1 MSNKFQKIFLSF
13 LLLISFVASSFA
25 KSGDLPSW
33 FIKPR
38 ANNIDMIYGVAEGF
52 TLEEATKTALADAAG
67 RLMVSISS
75 ESELIKEENQN
86 SYNEEMR
93 QKVRQSIEKISFSG
107 YEVSKSEQ
115 VEKKF
120 YVEVSVE
127 RDPFIK
133 EQKERVEF
141 VQKKINDL
149 DKNSIQSNPIQRRT
163 SLIKILDLCKE
174 LDLKARILSGAQE
187 EIDMK
192 GILSLIAKYQNEFE
206 KSSSSI
212 EFFFDSS
219 SPKDLVQILRSALNK
234 EKLKIAKAL
243 DKSDPNQIVI
253 GAKYEATRN
262 FIYGSHI
269 TKLNVDF
276 ENSSQGKIVAS
287 NNVEATGNST
297 IGESESTKAAIKAL
311 EEQIQ
316 KDGVLKTL
324 GILN

>member
-1 MSNKFQKIFLSF
+1 MSKKIQKLFFTF
-13 LLLISFVASSFA
+13 LLLITFAESSFS
-25 KSGDLPSW
+25 KSNDLPSW

-75 ESELIKEENQN
+75 ESEMIKEENQN

-93 QKVRQSIEKISFSG
+93 QKVRQSIEKISFTG
-107 YEVSKSEQ
+107 YQVSKSEQ
-115 VEKKF
+115 VDKKF
-120 YVEVSVE
+120 YVEVSIE
-127 RDPFIK
+127 RDPFIN

-149 DKNSIQSNPIQRRT
+149 DKNSMQSNPIQRRT
-163 SLIKILDLCKE
+163 SLMKILDLCKE
-174 LDLKARILSGAQE
+174 LELKARILSGAQE

-192 GILSLIAKYQNEFE
+192 SILSLIAKYQNEFE

-219 SPKDLVQILRSALNK
+219 SPKDLVQVIRSALNK
-234 EKLKIAKAL
+234 EKLKIAKTL
-243 DKSDPNQIVI
+243 DKTDPNQIVI
-253 GAKYEATRN
+253 GAKYEPSHN
-262 FIYGSHI
+262 FIYGAHI
-269 TKLNVDF
+269 TKLNIDF
-276 ENSSQGKIVAS
+276 ESSAQGKIVAS

-297 IGESESTKAAIKAL
+297 ISESESTKAAIKSL

>member
-1 MSNKFQKIFLSF
+1 MNKKFQKSFLSF
-13 LLLISFVASSFA
+13 LLLISFIPSSFA
-25 KSGDLPSW
+25 KSNDLPSW

-93 QKVRQSIEKISFSG
+93 QKVRQSIEKISFAG

-192 GILSLIAKYQNEFE
+192 SILSLIAKYQNEFE

-212 EFFFDSS
+212 EFFFDPS

-297 IGESESTKAAIKAL
+297 IGESESTKAAIKSL

-316 KDGVLKTL
+316 KDGILKTL

>member
-1 MSNKFQKIFLSF
+1 MNNKFQKIFLSF
-13 LLLISFVASSFA
+13 LLLISFLSSSFA

-93 QKVRQSIEKISFSG
+93 QKVRQSIEKISFAG

-192 GILSLIAKYQNEFE
+192 SILSLIAKYQNEFE

-297 IGESESTKAAIKAL
+297 IGESESTKAAIKTL

>member
-1 MSNKFQKIFLSF
+1 MSNKFQKTFLTF
-13 LLLISFVASSFA
+13 LLSISFVVSSFA

-33 FIKPR
+33 FVKPR

-93 QKVRQSIEKISFSG
+93 QKVRQSIEKISFAG

-192 GILSLIAKYQNEFE
+192 SILSLIAKYQNEFE

-316 KDGVLKTL
+316 KDGILKTL

>member
-1 MSNKFQKIFLSF
+1 MSKKIQKLFFIFLSLTIF
-13 LLLISFVASSFA
+13 VENSFS
-25 KSGDLPSW
+25 KSNDLPSW

-52 TLEEATKTALADAAG
+52 TLEEATKSALADAAG

-75 ESELIKEENQN
+75 ESELVKEENQN

-107 YEVSKSEQ
+107 YQVSKSEQ
-115 VEKKF
+115 VDKKF
-120 YVEVSVE
+120 YVEVSIE
-127 RDPFIK
+127 KDPFVN
-133 EQKERVEF
+133 EQRERVEF

-149 DKNSIQSNPIQRRT
+149 DKNSLQANPIQRRT

-174 LDLKARILSGAQE
+174 LDLKARILAGAQE

-192 GILSLIAKYQNEFE
+192 AILSLIAKYQNEFE
-206 KSSSSI
+206 KSSSTI

-234 EKLKIAKAL
+234 EKLKIAKNL

-253 GAKYEATRN
+253 GAKYDSNHN

-269 TKLNVDF
+269 TKLNIDF
-276 ENSSQGKIVAS
+276 ENFSQGKIVAS
-287 NNVEATGNST
+287 NNIEVTGNST
-297 IGESESTKAAIKAL
+297 IGESESIKAGIKAL

-316 KDGVLKTL
+316 KEGILKIL

>member
-1 MSNKFQKIFLSF
+1 MNNKFQKIFLSF

-93 QKVRQSIEKISFSG
+93 QKVRQSIEKISFAG

-297 IGESESTKAAIKAL
+297 IGESESTKAAIKTL

>member
-1 MSNKFQKIFLSF
+1 MNKKFQKSFLSF
-13 LLLISFVASSFA
+13 LLLISFIPSSYA
-25 KSGDLPSW
+25 KSSDLPSW
-33 FIKPR
+33 FVKPR

-75 ESELIKEENQN
+75 ESELLKEENQN

-93 QKVRQSIEKISFSG
+93 QKVRQSIEKISFAG

-115 VEKKF
+115 VDKKF
-120 YVEVSVE
+120 YVEVSIE

-141 VQKKINDL
+141 IQKKINDL

-174 LDLKARILSGAQE
+174 LDLKVRILSGAQE

-192 GILSLIAKYQNEFE
+192 SILSLIAKYQNEFE

-212 EFFFDSS
+212 EFFFDPS

-243 DKSDPNQIVI
+243 DKTDPNQIVI
-253 GAKYEATRN
+253 GAKYETTRN

-297 IGESESTKAAIKAL
+297 IGESESTKAAIKSL
-311 EEQIQ
+311 EEQVQ
-316 KDGVLKTL
+316 KDGILKTL

>member
-1 MSNKFQKIFLSF
+1 MSNKIQKLFLTF
-13 LLLISFVASSFA
+13 LLLTSLTESSYA

-33 FIKPR
+33 FVKPR

-93 QKVRQSIEKISFSG
+93 QKVRQSIEKISFAG

-192 GILSLIAKYQNEFE
+192 SILSLIAKYQNEFE

-262 FIYGSHI
+262 FIYGSHM

-287 NNVEATGNST
+287 NNVEVTGNST

-316 KDGVLKTL
+316 KDGILKIL

>member
-1 MSNKFQKIFLSF
+1 MTKKIQKLFFIFLS
-13 LLLISFVASSFA
+13 LSSFAEISFA
-25 KSGDLPSW
+25 KSSDLPSW

-38 ANNIDMIYGVAEGF
+38 ANNIDRIYGVAEGF
-52 TLEEATKTALADAAG
+52 TLEEATKSALADAAG

-115 VEKKF
+115 VDKKF

-127 RDPFIK
+127 KDPFIK

-149 DKNSIQSNPIQRRT
+149 DKNSLQANPIQRRT

-174 LDLKARILSGAQE
+174 LDLKARILAGAQE

-192 GILSLIAKYQNEFE
+192 AILSLIAKYQNEFE

-219 SPKDLVQILRSALNK
+219 TPKDLVQILRSALNK
-234 EKLKIAKAL
+234 EKLKIAKSL

-253 GAKYEATRN
+253 GAKYDSTHN

-276 ENSSQGKIVAS
+276 ENSSQSKIVAS
-287 NNVEATGNST
+287 NNVEVTGNST
-297 IGESESTKAAIKAL
+297 INESESTKAAIKAL

-316 KDGVLKTL
+316 KDGILKIL

>member
-1 MSNKFQKIFLSF
+1 MSKKIQKLFFTF
-13 LLLISFVASSFA
+13 LLLITFAESSFS
-25 KSGDLPSW
+25 KSNDLPSW

-38 ANNIDMIYGVAEGF
+38 ANNIEMIYGIAEGF

-93 QKVRQSIEKISFSG
+93 QKVRQSIEKISFTG
-107 YEVSKSEQ
+107 YQVSKSEQ
-115 VEKKF
+115 VDKKF
-120 YVEVSVE
+120 YVEVSIE
-127 RDPFIK
+127 RDPFIN

-149 DKNSIQSNPIQRRT
+149 DKNSMQSNPIQRRT

-174 LDLKARILSGAQE
+174 LELKARILSGAQE
-187 EIDMK
+187 EIEMK
-192 GILSLIAKYQNEFE
+192 SILSLIAKYQNEFE

-219 SPKDLVQILRSALNK
+219 SPKDLVQVIRSALNK

-243 DKSDPNQIVI
+243 DKTDPNQIVI
-253 GAKYEATRN
+253 GAKYEPTHN
-262 FIYGSHI
+262 FIYGAHI
-269 TKLNVDF
+269 AKLSIDF
-276 ENSSQGKIVAS
+276 ESSAQGKIVAS

-297 IGESESTKAAIKAL
+297 ISESESTKAAIKSL

>member
-1 MSNKFQKIFLSF
+1 
-13 LLLISFVASSFA
+13 
-25 KSGDLPSW
+25 
-33 FIKPR
+33 
-38 ANNIDMIYGVAEGF
+38 
-52 TLEEATKTALADAAG
+52 
-67 RLMVSISS
+67 MVSISS

-93 QKVRQSIEKISFSG
+93 QKVRQSIEKISFAG

-192 GILSLIAKYQNEFE
+192 SILSLIAKYQNEFE

-316 KDGVLKTL
+316 KDGILKTL

>member
-1 MSNKFQKIFLSF
+1 MSNKIQKLFFTF
-13 LLLISFVASSFA
+13 LLLITFAESSFS
-25 KSGDLPSW
+25 KSNDLPSW

-38 ANNIDMIYGVAEGF
+38 ANNIDMIYGVAEGY

-75 ESELIKEENQN
+75 ESEVIKEENQN

-93 QKVRQSIEKISFSG
+93 QKVRQSIEKISFTG
-107 YEVSKSEQ
+107 YQVSKSEQ
-115 VEKKF
+115 VDKKF
-120 YVEVSVE
+120 YVEVSIE
-127 RDPFIK
+127 RDPFIN

-149 DKNSIQSNPIQRRT
+149 DKNSMQSNPIQRRT
-163 SLIKILDLCKE
+163 SLMKILDLCKE
-174 LDLKARILSGAQE
+174 LELKARILSGAQE

-192 GILSLIAKYQNEFE
+192 SILSLIAKYQNEFE

-219 SPKDLVQILRSALNK
+219 SPKDLVQVIRSALNK
-234 EKLKIAKAL
+234 EKLKIAKTL
-243 DKSDPNQIVI
+243 DKTDPNQIVI
-253 GAKYEATRN
+253 GAKYESNHN
-262 FIYGSHI
+262 FIYGAHI
-269 TKLNVDF
+269 TKLNIDF
-276 ENSSQGKIVAS
+276 ESSAQGKIVAS

-297 IGESESTKAAIKAL
+297 ISESESTKAAIKAL

>member
-1 MSNKFQKIFLSF
+1 MSNKIQKLFFTF
-13 LLLISFVASSFA
+13 LLLITFAESSFS
-25 KSGDLPSW
+25 KSNDLPSW

-107 YEVSKSEQ
+107 YQVSKSEQ
-115 VEKKF
+115 VDKKF
-120 YVEVSVE
+120 YVEVSIE
-127 RDPFIK
+127 RDPFIN

-149 DKNSIQSNPIQRRT
+149 DKNSMQSNPIQRRT
-163 SLIKILDLCKE
+163 SLMKILDLCKE

-192 GILSLIAKYQNEFE
+192 SILSLIAKYQNEFE

-219 SPKDLVQILRSALNK
+219 SPKDLVQVIRSALNK
-234 EKLKIAKAL
+234 EKLKIAKTL
-243 DKSDPNQIVI
+243 DKTDPNQIVI
-253 GAKYEATRN
+253 GAKYEPNYN
-262 FIYGSHI
+262 FIYGAHI
-269 TKLNVDF
+269 TKLNIDF
-276 ENSSQGKIVAS
+276 ESSAQGKIVAS

-297 IGESESTKAAIKAL
+297 ISESESTKAAIKAL

>member
-1 MSNKFQKIFLSF
+1 
-13 LLLISFVASSFA
+13 
-25 KSGDLPSW
+25 
-33 FIKPR
+33 
-38 ANNIDMIYGVAEGF
+38 
-52 TLEEATKTALADAAG
+52 
-67 RLMVSISS
+67 
-75 ESELIKEENQN
+75 
-86 SYNEEMR
+86 
-93 QKVRQSIEKISFSG
+93 
-107 YEVSKSEQ
+107 
-115 VEKKF
+115 
-120 YVEVSVE
+120 
-127 RDPFIK
+127 
-133 EQKERVEF
+133 
-141 VQKKINDL
+141 
-149 DKNSIQSNPIQRRT
+149 
-163 SLIKILDLCKE
+163 LCKE

-192 GILSLIAKYQNEFE
+192 SILSLIAKYQNEFE

-219 SPKDLVQILRSALNK
+219 SPKDLVQVIRSALNK
-234 EKLKIAKAL
+234 EKLKIAKTL

-316 KDGVLKTL
+316 KDGILKTL

>member
-1 MSNKFQKIFLSF
+1 MNKKFQKSFLSF
-13 LLLISFVASSFA
+13 LLLISFIPSSFA
-25 KSGDLPSW
+25 KSSDLPSW
-33 FIKPR
+33 FVKPR

-75 ESELIKEENQN
+75 ESELLKEENQN

-93 QKVRQSIEKISFSG
+93 QKVRQSIEKISFAG

-115 VEKKF
+115 VDKKF
-120 YVEVSVE
+120 YVEVSIE

-141 VQKKINDL
+141 IQKKINDL

-192 GILSLIAKYQNEFE
+192 SILSLIAKYQNEFE

-212 EFFFDSS
+212 EFFFDPS

-243 DKSDPNQIVI
+243 DKTDPNQIVI

-297 IGESESTKAAIKAL
+297 IGESESTKAAIKSL

-316 KDGVLKTL
+316 KDGILKTL

>member
-1 MSNKFQKIFLSF
+1 MTKKIKKLFFIFLS
-13 LLLISFVASSFA
+13 LSSFAEISFA
-25 KSGDLPSW
+25 KSNDLPSW

-38 ANNIDMIYGVAEGF
+38 ANNIDRIYGVAEGF
-52 TLEEATKTALADAAG
+52 TLEEATKSALADAAG

-115 VEKKF
+115 VDKKF

-127 RDPFIK
+127 KDPFIK

-149 DKNSIQSNPIQRRT
+149 DKNSLQANPIQRRT

-174 LDLKARILSGAQE
+174 LDLKARILAGAQE

-192 GILSLIAKYQNEFE
+192 AILSLIAKYQNEFE

-219 SPKDLVQILRSALNK
+219 TPKDLVQILRSALNK
-234 EKLKIAKAL
+234 EKLKIAKSL

-253 GAKYEATRN
+253 GAKYDSTHN

-276 ENSSQGKIVAS
+276 ENSSQSKIVAS
-287 NNVEATGNST
+287 NNVEVTGNST
-297 IGESESTKAAIKAL
+297 INESESTKAAIKAL

-316 KDGVLKTL
+316 KDGILKIL

>member
-1 MSNKFQKIFLSF
+1 MNKKIQKLFLTF
-13 LLLISFVASSFA
+13 LLLISFEETSFA
-25 KSGDLPSW
+25 KSNDLPSW

-52 TLEEATKTALADAAG
+52 TLEEATKSALADAAG

-107 YEVSKSEQ
+107 YQVSKSEQ
-115 VEKKF
+115 VDKKF

-127 RDPFIK
+127 KDPFVS

-192 GILSLIAKYQNEFE
+192 AILSLIAKYQNEFE

-212 EFFFDSS
+212 EFFFDASA
-219 SPKDLVQILRSALNK
+219 PKDLVQILRSALNK
-234 EKLKIAKAL
+234 EKLKIAKSL
-243 DKSDPNQIVI
+243 NKSDPNQIVI
-253 GAKYEATRN
+253 NAKYDSTHN

-276 ENSSQGKIVAS
+276 ENSAQGKIVAS
-287 NNVEATGNST
+287 NNIEVTGNST
-297 IGESESTKAAIKAL
+297 INESESTKAGIKAL

-316 KDGVLKTL
+316 KDGILKIL

>member
-1 MSNKFQKIFLSF
+1 MNSKFQKTFFTILF
-13 LLLISFVASSFA
+13 LISCVSNSLA
-25 KSGDLPSW
+25 KSSELPSW
-33 FIKPR
+33 FVKPR

-52 TLEEATKTALADAAG
+52 TLEEATKSALADAAG

-127 RDPFIK
+127 RDPFIR

-262 FIYGSHI
+262 FIYGSHM

-316 KDGVLKTL
+316 KDGILKTL

>member
-1 MSNKFQKIFLSF
+1 MTKKIQKLFFIFLS
-13 LLLISFVASSFA
+13 LSSFAEISFA
-25 KSGDLPSW
+25 KSSDLPSW

-38 ANNIDMIYGVAEGF
+38 ANNIDKIYGVAEGF
-52 TLEEATKTALADAAG
+52 TLEEATKSALADTAG
-67 RLMVSISS
+67 RLMVSISA

-115 VEKKF
+115 VDKKF

-127 RDPFIK
+127 RDPFIR

-149 DKNSIQSNPIQRRT
+149 DKNSLQANPIQRRT

-174 LDLKARILSGAQE
+174 LDLKARILAGAQE
-187 EIDMK
+187 EIDTK
-192 GILSLIAKYQNEFE
+192 AILSLIAKYQNEFE

-212 EFFFDSS
+212 EFFLDSS
-219 SPKDLVQILRSALNK
+219 TPKDLVQILRSALNK
-234 EKLKIAKAL
+234 EKLKIAKSL

-253 GAKYEATRN
+253 GAKYDSTHN

-276 ENSSQGKIVAS
+276 ENSSQSKIVAS
-287 NNVEATGNST
+287 NNVEVTGNST
-297 IGESESTKAAIKAL
+297 INESESTKAAIKAL

-316 KDGVLKTL
+316 KDGILKIL